1 MKENFFSRTEI
12 LVGRDGIEKLKN
24 AKVAVI
30 GLGGV
35 GSFTAE
41 ALARAGIGE
50 LILVDHDI
58 ISPSNINRQIHASC
72 STIGLHKVDV
82 MKNRI
87 LDINPC
93 AKVIV
98 IREYYSEN
106 TAPDIL
112 SGNFDYLV
120 DAIDSFRSK
129 ISLIVNCIELGI
141 PIISAMGAGNKLD
154 PTKFKVADISET
166 SACPM
171 ARKVRKELRK
181 LGIKKGLQVVFSTEI
196 PLKQHYPPGS
206 VSFVPSVMGLII
218 AGEVV
223 RKLIRN

>member
-1 MKENFFSRTEI
+1 MKENLFSRTEI
-12 LVGRDGIEKLKN
+12 LVGKDGIEKLKN
-24 AKVAVI
+24 AKVAVL

-35 GSFTAE
+35 GSFAAE

-72 STIGLHKVDV
+72 STVGLHKADV

-93 AKVIV
+93 AKVIG

-112 SGNFDYLV
+112 SGNFDYVV
-120 DAIDSFRSK
+120 DAIDSLRSK
-129 ISLIVNCIELGI
+129 INLIVNCIELGV

-166 SACPM
+166 YVCPM

-181 LGIKKGLQVVFSTEI
+181 LGIKKGLQVVFSTET

-218 AGEVV
+218 AGEVI
-223 RKLIRN
+223 RRLIRN

>member
-12 LVGRDGIEKLKN
+12 LVGKDGIEKLKN
-24 AKVAVI
+24 AKVAVL

-35 GSFTAE
+35 GSFAAE

-72 STIGLHKVDV
+72 STVGLHKADV

-93 AKVIV
+93 AKVIG

-112 SGNFDYLV
+112 SGNFDYVV
-120 DAIDSFRSK
+120 DAIDSLRSK
-129 ISLIVNCIELGI
+129 INLIVNCIELGV

-166 SACPM
+166 SVCPM

-206 VSFVPSVMGLII
+206 ISFVPSVMGLML

-223 RKLIRN
+223 CKLIRN